1 MMGANP
7 ERMRPVYLNLLKI
20 RQPIGAIVS
29 IIHRVT
35 GVLLV
40 LLLAPALYVFDLSLS
55 SPADYQRVADAL
67 STVGGRLVSL
77 VVVWMFV
84 QHLYSGVRL
93 LLLDL
98 NIGVRI
104 DRARRSA
111 WLTLVASGVTVIA
124 IGAWVIL

>member
-1 MMGANP
+1 MGAYP
-7 ERMRPVYLNLLKI
+7 ERKRPVYLNLFKI

-35 GVLLV
+35 GIALSLM
-40 LLLAPALYVFDLSLS
+40 LAPALYAFDLSLR

-67 STVGGRLVSL
+67 STVGGRFGSL
-77 VVVWMFV
+77 VLVWMLV

-98 NIGVRI
+98 NVGVRI
-104 DRARRSA
+104 DVARRSA
-111 WLTLVASGVTVIA
+111 WLTLLASGVTVMM
-124 IGAWVIL
+124 IGVLLI

>member
-1 MMGANP
+1 MGAYP
-7 ERMRPVYLNLLKI
+7 ERKRPVYLNLLKI
-20 RQPIGAIVS
+20 RQPIGAVVS

-40 LLLAPALYVFDLSLS
+40 LLLAPALYAFDLSLR
-55 SPADYQRVADAL
+55 SPADYQRVAEAL
-67 STVGGRLVSL
+67 SSGGGLLVSL
-77 VVVWMFV
+77 AIMWMFI

-111 WLTLVASGVTVIA
+111 WITLLASGITVIV
-124 IGAWVIL
+124 IGMVVLL